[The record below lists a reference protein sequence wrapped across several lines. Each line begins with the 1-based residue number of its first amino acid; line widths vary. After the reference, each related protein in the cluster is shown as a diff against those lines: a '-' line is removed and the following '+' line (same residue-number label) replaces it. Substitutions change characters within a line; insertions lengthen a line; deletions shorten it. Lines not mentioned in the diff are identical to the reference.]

1 MWIVYY
7 TEKCPIVGDYLEHR
21 KFDNYQGAR
30 VFARLKRGRIEKRLA
45 FQ

>member
-1 MWIVYY
+1 MWIVYWM
-7 TEKCPIVGDYLEHR
+7 EKDFAGEFLQHR

-30 VFARLKRGRIEKRLA
+30 VFARFKRGRVEKRLA